1 MSQTTKTVIEMT
13 KTDVLVFCLVIL
25 ILSSVHEELIYKLSY
40 YYNYLAKGIASDWY
54 HIKQYYGGFSMS
66 SFFLWGGFVFCLLW
80 HLLYLKVFVD
90 NLLDLD
96 HGLDET
102 AMQMITLIVIVSGIG
117 LCFFGINAFG

>member
-1 MSQTTKTVIEMT
+1 MT
-13 KTDVLVFCLVIL
+13 KTDVIIVVLVIPIPFLVYDEL
-25 ILSSVHEELIYKLSY
+25 ILYLS
-40 YYNYLAKGIASDWY
+40 NYWDYFLKGIASDWY
-54 HIKQYYGGFSMS
+54 HIEEFFGVFSMS

-102 AMQMITLIVIVSGIG
+102 AMQIITLIVIVSGIG
-117 LCFFGINAFG
+117 LCFFGIKAFG